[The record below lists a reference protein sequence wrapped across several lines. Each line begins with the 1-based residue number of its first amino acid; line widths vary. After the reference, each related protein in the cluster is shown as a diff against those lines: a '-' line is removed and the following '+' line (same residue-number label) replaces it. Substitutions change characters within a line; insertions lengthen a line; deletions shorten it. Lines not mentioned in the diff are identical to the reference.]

1 MHPLPACRPDRRSV
15 RDRRGPSRRKIHS
28 RPSLAALLALVA
40 TLALSG
46 CAAYASKPAKEAPR
60 PLAEA
65 APANYTPPCATTP
78 TTPEAAFECDRRSI
92 LAMAG
97 EFRVRFAFDETAALA
112 PGYAPHA
119 AQRSGGTELVEV
131 IADSGERISL
141 QHILVLGKDHTV
153 VKHWRQDWQ
162 YQPKQILSFR
172 GLGRFETQPV
182 AEADARGAWS
192 QTVYE
197 VDDAPRYAGVGRWVH
212 ANGENVWESGRVWR
226 PLPRREYTKRSDY
239 QALEV
244 INRHALTPA
253 GWVHEQDNTKL
264 ALTPD
269 GRAQALARERG
280 VNSYTRIADYDF
292 GAGREYWKKTTAF
305 WSGLRAEWARYE
317 AAHPSFTTSPEPN
330 GEPRIEKFFALAER
344 AEKGEAVPAA
354 EIRAVFDE
362 YVRAPAAGLASRTP

>member
-1 MHPLPACRPDRRSV
+1 MRSLPACA
-15 RDRRGPSRRKIHS
+15 
-28 RPSLAALLALVA
+28 LATVL
-40 TLALSG
+40 TLSG
-46 CAAYASKPAKEAPR
+46 CAAYATKPAKEAPK

-65 APANYTPPCATTP
+65 APANYTPPCAQTP
-78 TTPEAAFECDRRSI
+78 ATDEAKFECDRRSI

-112 PGYAPHA
+112 PGYAPRA

-141 QHILVLGKDHTV
+141 QHILVLGKDHVV

-162 YQPKQILSFR
+162 YQPKQMLSFR
-172 GLGRFETQPV
+172 GLGRFETQAV
-182 AEADARGAWS
+182 AESDARGAWS

-244 INRHALTPA
+244 VNRHALTPA

-264 ALTPD
+264 ALKPD
-269 GRAQALARERG
+269 GGVQALARERG
-280 VNSYTRIADYDF
+280 INSYTRIADYDF
-292 GAGREYWKKTTAF
+292 SAGREYWRKTSTF
-305 WSGLRAEWARYE
+305 WSEVRDEWARYE
-317 AAHPSFTTSPEPN
+317 AAHPAFTTSPEPN
-330 GEPRIEKFFALAER
+330 GEPRIEKFFELAER
-344 AEKGEAVPAA
+344 AEKGEAIAA
-354 EIRAVFDE
+354 ADIRTLFDE
-362 YVRAPAAGLASRTP
+362 YLRSPAAAGLASRSP